1 MAKDRD
7 EKGRFIKGKVPEG
20 STPFCAGTAQEMQAR
35 SAAARKRNTTL
46 RETMLRVLQ
55 EDAGDGMTH
64 MEKLARK
71 AMSNHEDVRLSFGDL
86 RSLSSLLGEDVI
98 NVKTEGSIRLI
109 PKDEEQARLL
119 AKYITP
125 DA

>member
-7 EKGRFIKGKVPEG
+7 EKGRFIKGKTPEG
-20 STPFCAGTAQEMQAR
+20 AIPFCEGTAKEMQAR
-35 SAAARKRNTTL
+35 SAEARKRNTTL